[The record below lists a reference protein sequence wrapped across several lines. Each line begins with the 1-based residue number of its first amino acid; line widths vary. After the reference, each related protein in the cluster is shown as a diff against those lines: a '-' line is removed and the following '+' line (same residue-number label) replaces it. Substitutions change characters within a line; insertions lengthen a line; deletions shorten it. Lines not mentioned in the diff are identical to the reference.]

1 MLSIRYYDS
10 FRFLKIAIWKLR
22 NHDMTMSIPF
32 PTEVALSAQLAALL
46 EVSGWPKPGNVHRTA
61 DFPDTTF
68 EEFLAGSV
76 ALGPAVEEAVRRGYK
91 KGKEGKIEQI
101 GIGELIK
108 KAVKNVKR
116 WHKGGNTHLG
126 ISFLFI
132 PVAASV
138 GLLKSREAEI
148 NHNNIKEAFKQI
160 VRATTPEDAIHGY
173 EAILIASSA
182 ALGRLKSVRAPDL
195 SANDFK
201 ERILKEGVTLF
212 DTMKISSEWDN
223 ISKEWVTGLEIS
235 VKTGLRTFLSTYS
248 ETKNVNIA
256 TVHTFLTILAKYPD
270 TFIARKIGV
279 EFEEDI
285 KKAVSIGMKI
295 AKEISREAKEI
306 LEIGGMTTEE
316 GRKRILELDNNLRER
331 DLNPGTTADITANSI
346 FLAILHGFRP

>member
-1 MLSIRYYDS
+1 
-10 FRFLKIAIWKLR
+10 
-22 NHDMTMSIPF
+22 MTMSIPF

-148 NHNNIKEAFKQI
+148 NHDNIRETFRQI

-182 ALGRLKSVRAPDL
+182 ALGKLIYARAPDL
-195 SANDFK
+195 SSSDFR
-201 ERILKEGVTLF
+201 ERILRDKVTLF

-223 ISKEWVTGLEIS
+223 ISREWVTELEIS
-235 VKTGLRTFLSTYS
+235 VKTGLKTFLSTYND
-248 ETKNVNIA
+248 TKNVNIA

-270 TFIARKIGV
+270 TFIARKVGV
-279 EFEEDI
+279 KFEEDI
-285 KKAVSIGMKI
+285 KRAVSVGMKV
-295 AKEISREAKEI
+295 AKEISKEAKEI
-306 LEIGGMTTEE
+306 LKIGGMITEE
-316 GRKRILELDNNLRER
+316 GRKRIQEFDNNLRQR